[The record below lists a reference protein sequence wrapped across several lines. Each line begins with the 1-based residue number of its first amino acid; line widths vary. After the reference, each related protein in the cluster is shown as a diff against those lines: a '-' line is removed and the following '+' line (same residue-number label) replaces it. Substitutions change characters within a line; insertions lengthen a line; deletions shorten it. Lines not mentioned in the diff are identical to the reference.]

1 MKKPVVKQRLL
12 IRIMKITLFQF
23 VLATIFSSVTL
34 ANNVAGQGKLDTKI
48 TITISDMNLGSA
60 LSKIEKKVNVKFSYN
75 SRMAQLNQK
84 VNVNADDEPLS
95 NLLNKILKPL
105 NINYSEI
112 NNQIVLHKES
122 AFDENTNTDY
132 TKKNQLGTVVAEI
145 TIKGKITD
153 GQGAPLPGATV
164 LVKNTNKSTTTDF
177 DGNYTITASETDILI
192 FSYIGY
198 ITKEIAISGQTTINV
213 TLNEDISKLEEVVV
227 VGYGTQKRSDISGSV
242 SQISQE
248 KIAKNPTANISN
260 ALVGQTTGII
270 ARQTTGEPGRDDS
283 DIFIRGIGTMG
294 NASPI
299 YVIDGIVSSARD
311 FSQLNS
317 SEISSFS
324 ILKDAAS
331 AAVFGVRG
339 GNGVILVTTKRG
351 KEGKMQISFSS
362 NYGIQ
367 ERTRDPE
374 FLGSYEY
381 AKLYNEARTNNGNPV
396 VYSDADLQKFL
407 DGSDPDGHPSV
418 NWMSVLNKTSAIR
431 TNSLSAS
438 GGSDKIRYATSV
450 SLLDQDG
457 LLDTDNFRRVNFR
470 SNIDADVTNT
480 TKLSFDVSGRDE
492 KINSVAGTEV
502 FRWLVSA
509 KPDLAPIKF
518 SNGGYSGGPS
528 YLTLPENGYRK
539 RKNQV
544 FHGRIQ
550 IEQQLPI
557 DGLSAKGIISYDKT
571 FTDNKDW
578 SFIKIPFYSYNKTNG
593 TFEESLYGANGPSS
607 LYQDHNDYQS
617 LTYEAHLNYK
627 KKIGKNDFTGL
638 VLYTQTEEKW
648 DFSSARRQDFKLAI
662 DEMRFGSAAT
672 RENDGVSGG
681 SGRQGVVGRLNWTYN
696 EKYILEGSFRA
707 DASEQFA
714 PGNRW
719 GYFPSGSFAYIISKE
734 DFLQNATYLDFLK
747 LRGSYGVLGNDRLR
761 LDNRDQRFLYLQQYN
776 GGESSVFG
784 EANVQ
789 QTIVEGRL
797 PSPDVTWETVKKLN
811 LGFDARFWNN
821 KLSVTFDYFNDKRS
835 DILWRRDLSVPSLFG
850 ASLPIENLAKV
861 DNKGFEIELG
871 HKNHINQDLSY
882 AINGNFTYTKN
893 KIIYQDEAATDNLN
907 IQRTGQPIGSQ
918 QGLIATGL
926 FQSQDEIDNAPPQY
940 NDVLAPGDIRYA
952 DINGPDGVPDGVVDR
967 YDETMIGGSFAPE
980 IIYGFNGSLQ
990 YKNLELSFLFQGAGR
1005 IKQSY
1010 GGEAAVPFFLGTGPA
1025 YKHNLDRWTPD
1036 NPNASEPRV
1045 LLDGSQNRRGSTFWL
1060 KDASYLRLKNV
1071 EIAYNVPVKSLK
1083 QNLIQSARIYVNANN
1098 VFTWTK
1104 IENFDPENSQGRGW
1118 GYPQLRIW
1126 NVGLNVNF

>member
-1 MKKPVVKQRLL
+1 MKLTSVLVIAL
-12 IRIMKITLFQF
+12 TFQ
-23 VLATIFSSVTL
+23 VSAAVSS
-34 ANNVAGQGKLDTKI
+34 Q
-48 TITISDMNLGSA
+48 TITFSGKNVPFKKVISVIKNQTNYVFFYDMAILKNVKPISINVVDA
-60 LSKIEKKVNVKFSYN
+60 PIEKV
-75 SRMAQLNQK
+75 LNQAFAETPITWIIEGKTISFIPKTEK
-84 VNVNADDEPLS
+84 V
-95 NLLNKILKPL
+95 
-105 NINYSEI
+105 
-112 NNQIVLHKES
+112 KES
-122 AFDENTNTDY
+122 TNFSVQQ
-132 TKKNQLGTVVAEI
+132 NIV
-145 TIKGKITD
+145 KGRITD
-153 GQGAPLPGATV
+153 EQGLSLPGATV
-164 LVKNTNKSTTTDF
+164 LVKNSNKSTTTDF
-177 DGNYTITASETDILI
+177 DGNYTIDASETDILV
-192 FSYIGY
+192 FSFIGFT
-198 ITKEIAISGQTTINV
+198 TKEVAVSGQKTINV
-213 TLNEDISKLEEVVV
+213 VLGEDIAKLDEVVV
-227 VGYGTQKRSDISGSV
+227 VGYGSQKRSDISGSV
-242 SQISQE
+242 SQISEE

-294 NASPI
+294 NATPI

-317 SEISSFS
+317 SEIASLS

-339 GNGVILVTTKRG
+339 GNGVILITTKRG

-381 AKLYNEARTNNGNPV
+381 AKLYNEARVNNGDPV
-396 VYSDADLQKFL
+396 IYTDDDLQKFQ

-431 TNSLSAS
+431 TNSLSAN
-438 GGSDKIRYATSV
+438 GGSDKIRYATTV
-450 SLLDQDG
+450 SLLDQGG

-509 KPDLAPIKF
+509 KPDLAPIKY
-518 SNGGYSGGPS
+518 SNGGYSGGPA
-528 YLTLPENGYRK
+528 YLTLPENGYRA

-544 FHGRIQ
+544 FRGRLQ
-550 IEQQLPI
+550 IEQQLPVE
-557 DGLSAKGIISYDKT
+557 GLSAKGVISYDKT

-578 SFIKIPFYSYNKTNG
+578 SFIKTPFYTLNKSNG
-593 TFEESLYGANGPSS
+593 TFEESLFGADGPSS

-617 LTYEAHLNYK
+617 VTYEAHLNYK
-627 KKIGKNDFTGL
+627 KEIGKNSFTGL

-648 DFSSARRQDFKLAI
+648 DFLSAKRQGFKLAI
-662 DEMRFGSAAT
+662 DEMGFGDAST
-672 RENDGVSGG
+672 RENNGYSGS
-681 SGRQGVVGRLNWTYN
+681 SGRQGIVSRLNWTYN

-719 GYFPSGSFAYIISKE
+719 GFFPSGSFAYIISKE
-734 DFLQNATYLDFLK
+734 DFLQNATYLNFLK

-761 LDNRDQRFLYLQQYN
+761 INNQDQRFLYLQSFN
-776 GGESSVFG
+776 ASGNAVFG
-784 EANVQ
+784 DADVQ
-789 QTIVEGRL
+789 QAIVEGRL
-797 PSPDVTWETVKKLN
+797 ASPEVTWETVKKLN
-811 LGFDARFWNN
+811 LGFDARFWDN
-821 KLSVTFDYFNDKRS
+821 KLSVIFDYFSDKRS
-835 DILWRRDLSVPSLFG
+835 DILWQRNLSVPSLFG

-871 HKNHINQDLSY
+871 YKNHINQDLSY
-882 AINGNFTYTKN
+882 SINGNFTYTKN
-893 KIIYQDEAATDNLN
+893 KIIYQDEAASDNPN
-907 IQRTGQPIGSQ
+907 IQRTGHPIGSQ
-918 QGLIATGL
+918 VGLIASGL
-926 FQSQDEIDNAPPQY
+926 FQSQEEIDNAPPQY
-940 NDVLAPGDIRYA
+940 NDVLSPGDIRYA

-967 YDETMIGGSFAPE
+967 YDETIIGGSFAPE
-980 IIYGFNGSLQ
+980 IIYGFNGSLK
-990 YKNLELSFLFQGAGR
+990 YKNLDFSFLFQGAGR

-1010 GGEAAVPFFLGTGPA
+1010 GGEGILPFFLGTGPA
-1025 YKHNLDRWTPD
+1025 YEQNLDRWTPD

-1045 LLDGSQNRRGSTFWL
+1045 LINGSQNRRGSTFWL
-1060 KDASYLRLKNV
+1060 KDASYLRLKNI
-1071 EIAYNVPVKSLK
+1071 EIAYNVPVESLK
-1083 QNLIQSARIYVNANN
+1083 QNLIKSLRIYVNANN
-1098 VFTWTK
+1098 VFTLTK